1 MFSGPHAGK
10 RVLVIDDDFATREM
24 LSLVLAGDGY
34 RVAMACNG
42 LDALERLRD
51 FELPDIILLDL
62 KMPKMDGCA
71 FCDQR
76 QKGPK
81 WAGIP
86 MIVLSATADGSEK
99 AAALGATAYLQ
110 KPIDTIHVLEA
121 LHKHCP
127 LAEAGQA
134 DVPEVPASA

>member
-1 MFSGPHAGK
+1 MVTAPHAGK

-24 LSLVLAGDGY
+24 LSLVLAADGY

-51 FELPDIILLDL
+51 FEPPNIILLDL

-71 FCDQR
+71 FCEQR
-76 QKGPK
+76 KK
-81 WAGIP
+81 DARWAAIP
-86 MIVLSATADGSEK
+86 MIVLSAAADGAER
-99 AAALGATAYLQ
+99 AAEVGATGYLQ
-110 KPIDTIHVLEA
+110 KPIDMIHLLEA

-127 LAEAGQA
+127 VVEAPKA
-134 DVPEVPASA
+134 DLHEVPASA